1 MEQQYVTMSDFTS
14 NIKKIYIYKLY
25 MIELLFFLLR
35 LYMYIQNTEKKYNNI
50 TFNIIKIKLGNNK

>member
-1 MEQQYVTMSDFTS
+1 
-14 NIKKIYIYKLY
+14 